1 MSTWNSRLGLE
12 TLGSRQIENAQKS
25 PRTLVSIQKSQ
36 IPCYA
41 CDWWRTRWNRDEL
54 SNLLLCSLVLET
66 PYPQIPRVCFRSYAH
81 FWTIEDSGC
90 CDLRGHFSG
99 IVIRDPRIWKSN
111 RFHVD
116 IFRFFLT
123 GLRIILQVL
132 RKWWVVFLKSWTSA
146 RLWCLKLSW
155 FSL

>member
-1 MSTWNSRLGLE
+1 MERNRKMSTWNSRLGLE

-66 PYPQIPRVCFRSYAH
+66 PYPQIPHVSIHTHIFEPQR
-81 FWTIEDSGC
+81 ISGA
-90 CDLRGHFSG
+90 FSG
-99 IVIRDPRIWKSN
+99 IVIRDPRICKSN
-111 RFHVD
+111 RFQCWH
-116 IFRFFLT
+116 LS
-123 GLRIILQVL
+123 
-132 RKWWVVFLKSWTSA
+132 VFLD
-146 RLWCLKLSW
+146 W
-155 FSL
+155 FEAWLPEYIEYVVYVPRIFHIHTDFSYF